1 MVFRYHRRQ
10 VSRRHFT
17 LRHFP
22 ERNTR
27 FIALSLSLSIRSM
40 LFSRSALTFACAF
53 MLTGASF
60 AVEAAK
66 VPPPDKKGGNRGPEN
81 PELKFKLPVPPVL
94 TPEQELKTLKLPKG
108 YKAQLVAS
116 EPMIETPIEIS
127 WDDQGRLYVVEM
139 RGYMN
144 DINAAGED
152 QPICRISRLEDT
164 DGDGVMDKA
173 TVFVEKLIMPRGV
186 MALGDGILVAE
197 PPNLTFYHD
206 TNGDGVADKNEIVAT
221 NYARLGGQPEHMANT
236 PIWCQDNW
244 IWSAAHS
251 ERFRYTGGKFIAEPT
266 RSGGQWGL
274 TQDDWGR
281 RYFNYNSDLLRCDL
295 LPPQMYLR
303 NPNVKDMPAINY
315 QVMKDQSTWPAVPTP
330 GVNRGY
336 TDKQLRPDGRLATV
350 TGTCGPCIYRGDLM
364 KEFRGN
370 AFAAEPCGMLVKRM
384 IMSEK
389 GGVVSASNAN
399 EGKEFL
405 TSTDERFRPVN
416 INNGPDGALYVV
428 DIARGIV
435 QHKAFITHYLEANI
449 KARKLEQP
457 INLGRIWRIVP
468 EKAKPVAVKLPAAT
482 ADIVP
487 FLDHANGHIRD
498 TAQRV
503 LVERADAAT
512 LPAIKS
518 LATTAKSPQGRV
530 QALWTLEGLNALA
543 AAPEV
548 LITALKDSNEKVRVA
563 AVRLS
568 TIAQAPQLMAMTGDS
583 SAEVR
588 VHLAAQLSA
597 QSTPEAK
604 ATVLDL
610 LKKGGSTLLN
620 DAIATGARGRELEL
634 LEEIM
639 AGAAAKADELSKT
652 GLVQMLANC
661 VMNERRAT
669 RITKLLELASKQA
682 ASSQRQL
689 AMLNGM
695 AGMPLDK
702 KAKPVPRKLLYL
714 ESEPATLSL
723 LKANAEKDAKKLVA
737 IVDAAVAWPGKP
749 GVPPPP
755 VVVPLT
761 AEQQA
766 RFDKGKAIFAGLCA
780 ACHQPTGTGLDGL
793 APPLVDS
800 DWLLGK
806 SDIPIKI
813 VLHGVGGPLVVGGR
827 TWRLEMP
834 PLPIL
839 DDEQIAGILT
849 YLRREWEHNASPVS
863 PADVAKVRDDNA
875 KRTKAWTA
883 EELKPVTVTK
893 KK

>member
-1 MVFRYHRRQ
+1 
-10 VSRRHFT
+10 
-17 LRHFP
+17 
-22 ERNTR
+22 
-27 FIALSLSLSIRSM
+27 
-40 LFSRSALTFACAF
+40 
-53 MLTGASF
+53 
-60 AVEAAK
+60 
-66 VPPPDKKGGNRGPEN
+66 
-81 PELKFKLPVPPVL
+81 
-94 TPEQELKTLKLPKG
+94 
-108 YKAQLVAS
+108 
-116 EPMIETPIEIS
+116 
-127 WDDQGRLYVVEM
+127 
-139 RGYMN
+139 MN
-144 DINAAGED
+144 
-152 QPICRISRLEDT
+152 
-164 DGDGVMDKA
+164 
-173 TVFVEKLIMPRGV
+173 F
-186 MALGDGILVAE
+186 
-197 PPNLTFYHD
+197 
-206 TNGDGVADKNEIVAT
+206 
-221 NYARLGGQPEHMANT
+221 
-236 PIWCQDNW
+236 
-244 IWSAAHS
+244 
-251 ERFRYTGGKFIAEPT
+251 
-266 RSGGQWGL
+266 
-274 TQDDWGR
+274 
-281 RYFNYNSDLLRCDL
+281 
-295 LPPQMYLR
+295 
-303 NPNVKDMPAINY
+303 
-315 QVMKDQSTWPAVPTP
+315 QVMKDQATWPAVPTP

-370 AFAAEPCGMLVKRM
+370 AFAAEPCGMMVKRM
-384 IMSEK
+384 TLSET
-389 GGVVSASNAN
+389 GGVVTANNAYQ
-399 EGKEFL
+399 GKEFL

-468 EKAKPVAVKLPAAT
+468 EKSSPVAVKLPKASAE
-482 ADIVP
+482 IVA
-487 FLDHANGHIRD
+487 FLDHPNGHVRD

-503 LVERADAAT
+503 LVERADASV

-518 LATTAKSPQGRV
+518 LAATAKTPQGRV
-530 QALWTLEGLNALA
+530 HALWTLDGLNALA

-548 LITALKDSNEKVRVA
+548 LITALKDPSEKVRVA

-568 TIAQAPQLMAMTGDS
+568 TIAKAPQLLTMTSDS

-604 ATVLDL
+604 AAVIAL

-620 DAIATGARGRELEL
+620 DAIATGARGREFEL

-639 AGAAAKADELSKT
+639 AGPSAKADELAKT
-652 GLVQMLANC
+652 GLLQMLANC
-661 VMNERRAT
+661 VMNERRAA
-669 RITKLLELASKQA
+669 RVSKLLDLVAKQA
-682 ASSQRQL
+682 PSSQRQL

-695 AGMPLDK
+695 AGVPLDK
-702 KAKPVPRKLLYL
+702 KSKPVPRKLLYL
-714 ESEPATLSL
+714 ESQPEALSV

-737 IVDAAVAWPGKP
+737 TVDTSIAWPGKP

-761 AEQQA
+761 TEQQA
-766 RFDKGKAIFAGLCA
+766 RFEKGKAIFAGLCA

-806 SDIPIKI
+806 SELPIKI
-813 VLHGVGGPLVVGGR
+813 ILHGVGGPLVVGGR

-839 DDEQIAGILT
+839 DDEQIAGVLT

-863 PADVAKVRDDNA
+863 PADVAKVRTENG

-883 EELKPVTVTK
+883 EELKPAPAPKAK
-893 KK
+893 K

>member
-1 MVFRYHRRQ
+1 M
-10 VSRRHFT
+10 T
-17 LRHFP
+17 LRP
-22 ERNTR
+22 
-27 FIALSLSLSIRSM
+27 
-40 LFSRSALTFACAF
+40 ALTLA
-53 MLTGASF
+53 LLSASSLL
-60 AVEAAK
+60 AAAK
-66 VPPPDKKGGNRGPEN
+66 DKDSSPTTDSKASWKITSNRGPEN
-81 PELKFKLPVPPVL
+81 PELKFNLPPPPIL

-116 EPMIETPIEIS
+116 EPMIETPIAMS

-144 DINAAGED
+144 DINAGGED
-152 QPICRISRLEDT
+152 KPICRISRLEDT

-173 TVFVEKLIMPRGV
+173 TVFVDHLLMPRGV
-186 MALGDGILVAE
+186 MALGDGCLVSE

-206 TNGDGVADKNEIVAT
+206 TDGDGVADKNEIIAT
-221 NYARLGGQPEHMANT
+221 NYARAGGQPEHMANT
-236 PIWCQDNW
+236 PTWCMDNW

-251 ERFRYTGGKFIAEPT
+251 ERYRYSGGKFIAET
-266 RSGGQWGL
+266 ARSGGQWGL

-281 RYFNYNSDLLRCDL
+281 RFFNYNSDLLRVDL

-303 NPNVKDMPAINY
+303 NPNLRDLTALNY
-315 QVMKDQSTWPAVPTP
+315 QAMKDQSTWPSVPTP

-336 TDKQLRPDGRLATV
+336 EPKQLRPDGRLATV

-364 KEFRGN
+364 KELRGN
-370 AFAAEPCGMLVKRM
+370 AFAAEPCGMMVKRM
-384 IMSEK
+384 MLKES
-389 GGVVSASNAN
+389 GGVITASNAY

-449 KARKLEQP
+449 KARNLEQP
-457 INLGRIWRIVP
+457 INLGRIWRILP
-468 EKAKPVAVKLPAAT
+468 EDAKPVAVKMPKAT

-498 TAQRV
+498 TAQRL
-503 LVERADAAT
+503 LVERADIAVI
-512 LPAIKS
+512 PAIKA
-518 LATTAKSPQGRV
+518 LAATAKTPQGRA

-548 LITALKDSNEKVRVA
+548 LTIAMKDTNEKVRAA

-568 TIAQAPQLMAMTGDS
+568 NVGLVPQMLTMTNDP

-597 QSTPEAK
+597 IASPEAQ
-604 ATVLDL
+604 AAVLAM
-610 LKKGGSTLLN
+610 LKKGGSPLLN
-620 DAIATGARGRELEL
+620 DAIATGVRGRELEV
-634 LEEIM
+634 LEQLM
-639 AGAAAKADELSKT
+639 AQPPGKTDELAKS
-652 GLVQMLANC
+652 GLLQMLANC
-661 VMNERRAT
+661 VMNERRGA
-669 RITKLLELASKQA
+669 RITHLLELTA
-682 ASSQRQL
+682 AQTAGSPRQL
-689 AMLNGM
+689 SLLNGM
-695 AGMPLDK
+695 AGTPLDK
-702 KAKPVPRKLLYL
+702 KSKTVPRKLLYL
-714 ESEPATLSL
+714 EAQPASL
-723 LKANAEKDAKKLVA
+723 AALQTKDKAVAKLVKA
-737 IVDAAVAWPGKP
+737 IDGSLAWPGKP

-755 VVVPLT
+755 VVIPLT
-761 AEQQA
+761 AEQQT
-766 RFDKGKAIFAGLCA
+766 RFDKGKMIFAGLCA

-800 DWLLGK
+800 DWLLGPAER
-806 SDIPIKI
+806 PIKI

-839 DDEQIAGILT
+839 NDEQIADTLT

-863 PADVAKVRDDNA
+863 PEDVAKVRAANA

-883 EELKPVTVTK
+883 EELKPTPVAK
-893 KK
+893 K

>member
-1 MVFRYHRRQ
+1 M
-10 VSRRHFT
+10 
-17 LRHFP
+17 
-22 ERNTR
+22 
-27 FIALSLSLSIRSM
+27 II
-40 LFSRSALTFACAF
+40 SRSALAFSLALLLPVSCLTF
-53 MLTGASF
+53 GAD
-60 AVEAAK
+60 
-66 VPPPDKKGGNRGPEN
+66 PPKAPAETKIGGKDRGPEN
-81 PELKFKLPVPPVL
+81 PDLKFKLPPPPVL

-127 WDDQGRLYVVEM
+127 WDDQGRMYVIEM

-152 QPICRISRLEDT
+152 KPLCRISRLEDT
-164 DGDGVMDKA
+164 DGDGVMDKS
-173 TVFVEKLIMPRGV
+173 TVFVDKLIMPRGV
-186 MALGDGILVAE
+186 MALGDGCLVSE

-206 TNGDGVADKNEIVAT
+206 TDGDGVADKHEVIAE

-236 PIWCQDNW
+236 PTWCMDNW

-251 ERFRYTGGKFIAEPT
+251 ERFRYSGGKFITEPT

-274 TQDDWGR
+274 GMDDWGR
-281 RYFNYNSDLLRCDL
+281 RYYNYNSDLLRCDL

-303 NPNVKDMPAINY
+303 NPNVKDMPALNY
-315 QVMKDQSTWPAVPTP
+315 QVMKDQATWPAVPTP

-364 KEFRGN
+364 KELRGN

-384 IMSEK
+384 TLNEA
-389 GGVVSASNAN
+389 GGVVVAN
-399 EGKEFL
+399 QAYQGREFL

-416 INNGPDGALYVV
+416 VNNGPDGALYIV

-457 INLGRIWRIVP
+457 INLGRIWRIIP
-468 EKAKPVAVKLPAAT
+468 EKAAPVAVKLPKAT
-482 ADIVP
+482 AEIAP

-503 LVERADAAT
+503 LVERGDASVI
-512 LPAIKS
+512 PAIKS
-518 LATTAKSPQGRV
+518 LAVTAKTPQGRV
-530 QALWTLEGLNALA
+530 QSLWTLDGLNALA
-543 AAPEV
+543 TAPEV
-548 LITALKDSNEKVRVA
+548 LTTALKDSSDKVRVT
-563 AVRLS
+563 AVRLGN
-568 TIAQAPQLMAMTGDS
+568 AALVPQMLTMTSDS

-597 QSTPEAK
+597 QASPEAK
-604 ATVLDL
+604 AAVLEL
-610 LKKGGSTLLN
+610 LKKGGSPLLN
-620 DAIATGARGRELEL
+620 DAIATGVRGRELEML
-634 LEEIM
+634 QEIM
-639 AGAAAKADELSKT
+639 AGPAAKVDEMAKS
-652 GLVQMLANC
+652 GLLQMLANC
-661 VMNERRAT
+661 VMNERRGARVT
-669 RITKLLELASKQA
+669 TLLELVSKQA
-682 ASSQRQL
+682 PSSPRQL
-689 AMLNGM
+689 ALLNGM
-695 AGMPLDK
+695 AGIPLDK
-702 KAKPVPRKLLYL
+702 KSKAVPRKLLYL
-714 ESEPATLSL
+714 DAQPESLSL
-723 LKANAEKDAKKLVA
+723 LKANAEKDAKKLVTT
-737 IVDAAVAWPGKP
+737 VDTSLAWPGKP

-755 VVVPLT
+755 VIVPLT

-766 RFDKGKAIFAGLCA
+766 RFDKGKIIFSSLCA

-800 DWLLGK
+800 DWLLGPA
-806 SDIPIKI
+806 DRPIKI
-813 VLHGVGGPLVVGGR
+813 VLHGVGGALTVGGR
-827 TWRLEMP
+827 IWRLEMP

-839 DDEQIAGILT
+839 DDDQIASTLT

-863 PADVAKVRDDNA
+863 PADVAKVRAANA
-875 KRTKAWTA
+875 TRTKAWTA
-883 EELKPVTVTK
+883 EELKPVTVGK
-893 KK
+893 K

>member
-1 MVFRYHRRQ
+1 MI
-10 VSRRHFT
+10 SR
-17 LRHFP
+17 P
-22 ERNTR
+22 
-27 FIALSLSLSIRSM
+27 ALSLACVLSLAG
-40 LFSRSALTFACAF
+40 FSL
-53 MLTGASF
+53 
-60 AVEAAK
+60 AVEAVK

-81 PELKFKLPVPPVL
+81 PEIKFKLPPPPVL
-94 TPEQELKTLKLPKG
+94 TPQQELKTLKLPKG

-144 DINAAGED
+144 DIDAAGED
-152 QPICRISRLEDT
+152 KPICRISRLEDS

-173 TVFVEKLIMPRGV
+173 TVFVDKLVMPRGV
-186 MALGDGILVAE
+186 MALGDGCLVAE

-206 TNGDGVADKNEIVAT
+206 TDGDGVADKQEVVAT

-236 PIWCQDNW
+236 PTWCQDNW

-251 ERFRYTGGKFIAEPT
+251 ERLRYTGRKFITEPT

-303 NPNVKDMPAINY
+303 NPNVKDMPALNY
-315 QVMKDQSTWPAVPTP
+315 QSMKDQSTWPAVPTP

-364 KEFRGN
+364 KDLRGN
-370 AFAAEPCGMLVKRM
+370 AFAAEPCGMMVKRM
-384 IMSEK
+384 ILTES
-389 GGVVSASNAN
+389 GGVVTANNAYQ
-399 EGKEFL
+399 GKEFL

-416 INNGPDGALYVV
+416 VNNGPDGALYVV

-468 EKAKPVAVKLPAAT
+468 EKANPVAVKLPKAT
-482 ADIVP
+482 LEIVP
-487 FLDHANGHIRD
+487 FLDHPNGHIRD

-503 LVERADAAT
+503 LVERADANSI
-512 LPAIKS
+512 PAIKS
-518 LATTAKSPQGRV
+518 LAATAKSPQGRV
-530 QALWTLEGLNALA
+530 HALWTLEGLNALA

-548 LITALKDSNEKVRVA
+548 LITALKDPNEKVRSA

-568 TIAQAPQLMAMTGDS
+568 TIAQAPQLLTMTADS

-588 VHLAAQLSA
+588 VQLAAQLSA

-604 ATVLDL
+604 TAVLAL

-620 DAIATGARGRELEL
+620 DAIATGSRGRELEL

-639 AGAAAKADELSKT
+639 AGPAAKADELSKT

-661 VMNERRAT
+661 VMNERRAARVT
-669 RITKLLELASKQA
+669 RLLELASKQGP
-682 ASSQRQL
+682 SSERQI

-695 AGMPLDK
+695 AGIPLDK

-714 ESEPATLSL
+714 ESQPEALTM
-723 LKANAEKDAKKLVA
+723 LKANAEKNAKKLVA
-737 IVDAAVAWPGKP
+737 TVDAAVAWPGKP

-766 RFDKGKAIFAGLCA
+766 RFEKGKTIFAGLCA

-800 DWLLGK
+800 DWLLGP
-806 SDIPIKI
+806 SERPIKI
-813 VLHGVGGPLVVGGR
+813 ILPGVGGALPVGGR

-839 DDEQIAGILT
+839 DDEQIAGVLT

-863 PADVAKVRDDNA
+863 PQEVAKIRAANA

-883 EELKPVTVTK
+883 EELKPAPVAK
-893 KK
+893 K

>member
-1 MVFRYHRRQ
+1 MTPRPALILALVFA
-10 VSRRHFT
+10 S
-17 LRHFP
+17 P
-22 ERNTR
+22 
-27 FIALSLSLSIRSM
+27 
-40 LFSRSALTFACAF
+40 LFAADKAKPVPSWKLT
-53 MLTGASF
+53 
-60 AVEAAK
+60 
-66 VPPPDKKGGNRGPEN
+66 DNRGPEK
-81 PELKFKLPVPPVL
+81 PELKFNLPPPPVL

-116 EPMIETPIEIS
+116 EPMIETPIAMS

-144 DINAAGED
+144 DINAGGED
-152 QPICRISRLEDT
+152 KPICRISRLEDT

-173 TVFVEKLIMPRGV
+173 TVFVDHLLMPRGV
-186 MALGDGILVAE
+186 MALGDGVLVSE

-206 TNGDGVADKNEIVAT
+206 TDGDGVADKNEVIAT
-221 NYARLGGQPEHMANT
+221 NYARAGGQPEHMANT
-236 PIWCQDNW
+236 PTWCMDNW

-251 ERFRYTGGKFIAEPT
+251 ERYRYTGGKFIADPT

-303 NPNVKDMPAINY
+303 NPNMRDLLALNY
-315 QVMKDQSTWPAVPTP
+315 QCMKDQSTWPAVPTP

-336 TDKQLRPDGRLATV
+336 EPKQLRADGSLATV

-364 KEFRGN
+364 KELRGN
-370 AFAAEPCGMLVKRM
+370 AFAAEPCGMMVKRM
-384 IMSEK
+384 MLSES
-389 GGVVSASNAN
+389 GGVITASNAYQ
-399 EGKEFL
+399 GKEFL

-449 KARKLEQP
+449 KARNLEQP
-457 INLGRIWRIVP
+457 INLGRIWRIIP
-468 EKAKPVAVKLPAAT
+468 EVAKPVAVKLPKAT

-503 LVERADAAT
+503 LVERADASVI
-512 LPAIKS
+512 PAIKS
-518 LATTAKSPQGRV
+518 LAVTAKTPQGRA

-543 AAPEV
+543 TAPEV
-548 LITALKDSNEKVRVA
+548 LTIAMKDPSDKVRVA

-568 TIAQAPQLMAMTGDS
+568 NVGLVPQMLAMTNDP

-597 QSTPEAK
+597 TASPEAQ
-604 ATVLDL
+604 AAVLAM
-610 LKKGGSTLLN
+610 LKKGGSPLLN
-620 DAIATGARGRELEL
+620 DAIATGARGRELEV
-634 LEEIM
+634 LEQLM
-639 AGAAAKADELSKT
+639 AQPQGKTDELAKS
-652 GLVQMLANC
+652 GLLQMLANC
-661 VMNERRAT
+661 VMNERRGA
-669 RITKLLELASKQA
+669 RITRLLELVAAQASG
-682 ASSQRQL
+682 SPRQL
-689 AMLNGM
+689 SLLNGM
-695 AGMPLDK
+695 AGTPLDK
-702 KAKPVPRKLLYL
+702 KSKTVPRKLLYL
-714 ESEPATLSL
+714 EAQPGSLATLKS
-723 LKANAEKDAKKLVA
+723 KADKTTKKLVA
-737 IVDAAVAWPGKP
+737 AIDGALAWPGKP

-755 VVVPLT
+755 VVIPLT
-761 AEQQA
+761 AEQQT
-766 RFDKGKAIFAGLCA
+766 RFDKGKLIFAGLCA

-800 DWLLGK
+800 DWLLGPA
-806 SDIPIKI
+806 DRTIKI
-813 VLHGVGGPLVVGGR
+813 ILHGVGGPLVVGGR

-839 DDEQIAGILT
+839 DDEQIASTLT

-863 PADVAKVRDDNA
+863 PADVAKVRAANA

-883 EELKPVTVTK
+883 EELKPAPVVK
-893 KK
+893 K